1 MDRKRRT
8 YLTPRALRLL
18 EKLCLNAASPPLAEA
33 YIEFRDQL
41 RNSRKSDA
49 LTFDWSGQLVAPDP
63 SASGTQS
70 TLRAL
75 ADQIASHPTIM
86 TKAKAL
92 GIVSLVK
99 DHSTAYRL
107 AKTFTRTLY
116 DFRKLE
122 STTDGQNLAGE
133 LTALAD
139 SIATDE
145 GAMYAAKD
153 LGIAHLVHD
162 HSSAFRNSKVG
173 IRTEATG
180 SPHRS

>member
-1 MDRKRRT
+1 MNRNRRT
-8 YLTPRALRLL
+8 DPTPRALHLL
-18 EKLCLNAASPPLAEA
+18 EKLCLNAASPPVAEA

-41 RNSRKSDA
+41 RRHRKSDA
-49 LTFDWSGQLVAPDP
+49 LTFDWSGQLVAPDAT
-63 SASGTQS
+63 ASGTQS

-75 ADQIASHPTIM
+75 ADQIASHPAIM
-86 TKAKAL
+86 TTAKAL
-92 GIVSLVK
+92 GIVSFVK

-107 AKTFTRTLY
+107 ARTFTRTLY
-116 DFRKLE
+116 DLRKLE
-122 STTDGQNLAGE
+122 NTADDQNLVSE

-162 HSSAFRNSKVG
+162 HSSAFGSAKMG
-173 IRTEATG
+173 MQSEATG
-180 SPHRS
+180 SPQRG